1 MGYGHPRILALP
13 LVVRGIADAVLAT
26 GVADF
31 GTELDLFEDADNL
44 RFTES
49 GFLPVE
55 TSVGW
60 ILYF

>member
-1 MGYGHPRILALP
+1 MKASPVPIVCGARYAGSVTDSGA
-13 LVVRGIADAVLAT
+13 
-26 GVADF
+26 
-31 GTELDLFEDADNL
+31 ELDLFEDTDAL

-49 GFLPVE
+49 GLLQAE